1 MTKKNSAGMER
12 MKGMP
17 FDEFRCFHIKD
28 FRKGDSIRVRE
39 NRKSPVKRGVVTSVD
54 VEYNIISYVDETS
67 TESHTTINKIVSLED
82 YNPSWL
88 G

>member
-1 MTKKNSAGMER
+1 MTKKDSAGMER

-39 NRKSPVKRGVVTSVD
+39 TRKSPVKKAVVTSVD
-54 VEYNIISYVDETS
+54 TDYNIISYVDAS
-67 TESHTTINKIVSLED
+67 ASESHTTINKIVSLED
-82 YNPSWL
+82 YNPNWL
-88 G
+88 D

>member
-1 MTKKNSAGMER
+1 MTKKDSAGMER

-17 FDEFRCFHIKD
+17 YDEFRCFHIKD

-39 NRKSPVKRGVVTSVD
+39 NRKSPVTRGVVTSVD
-54 VEYNIISYVDETS
+54 TEFNIISYVDSDSSEH
-67 TESHTTINKIVSLED
+67 HTTINKIVSLED
-82 YNPSWL
+82 YNPNWL